1 MLSGRRIAAN
11 VWLFF
16 SRQASLSC
24 RTRGRLRCQRP
35 RNRRDPREFT
45 RVTSQG
51 ENDGYGGGQG
61 EVALCLN
68 RVIMYNAEGFNA
80 FAVIVQQAKK

>member
-1 MLSGRRIAAN
+1 M
-11 VWLFF
+11 
-16 SRQASLSC
+16 
-24 RTRGRLRCQRP
+24 
-35 RNRRDPREFT
+35 
-45 RVTSQG
+45 TSQG

-61 EVALCLN
+61 EMALCLN